1 MRKRTTLNGKTM
13 WRSGTAGGRI
23 IRNGLETGIRNA
35 VGYSYACDTTTGG
48 KVSPIKRRRR

>member
-1 MRKRTTLNGKTM
+1 MRKRTALNGKTM
-13 WRSGTAGGRI
+13 WRTGTAGGRI

-35 VGYSYACDTTTGG
+35 VGYSYTCGSNTGG